1 MSARFFI
8 DTNIIVYS
16 FDLSVP
22 NKQLI
27 AQELIAMALTSSE
40 GVISSQVFQEFV
52 NFALKT
58 KTNPMTLEQVQ
69 RYSNKVLRALCRVQ
83 SSFTLYQSAFSIKEK
98 TKFSWYDS
106 LIIAGALEAECEI
119 LYSEDLQHSQ
129 KIQGLLIRN
138 PFL

>member
-1 MSARFFI
+1 MSAKFFI

-22 NKQLI
+22 HKQLI
-27 AQELIAMALTSSE
+27 AQELVAIALTSSE

-129 KIQGLLIRN
+129 KIQGLVIRN

>member
-1 MSARFFI
+1 MNGRFFL
-8 DTNIIVYS
+8 DTNIIAYS
-16 FDLSVP
+16 FDSRAP

-27 AQELIAMALTSSE
+27 AQKLIADALTNSN

-52 NFALKT
+52 NFALKA

-69 RYSNKVLRALCRVQ
+69 RYSSKVLRALCRVQ
-83 SSFTLYQSAFSIKEK
+83 SSFTLYQNAFIIKEK

-106 LIIAGALEAECEI
+106 LIISGAVEAECEI
-119 LYSEDLQHSQ
+119 LYSEDLQHGQ
-129 KIQGLLIRN
+129 RIQGLVIKN

>member
-8 DTNIIVYS
+8 DTNIIIYS
-16 FDLSVP
+16 FDSLVP
-22 NKQLI
+22 DKRSIAQQLI
-27 AQELIAMALTSSE
+27 TKALSGGN

-58 KTNPMTLEQVQ
+58 KNNPMSLEQVR

-83 SSFTLYQSAFSIKEK
+83 SSFDLYQNAFNIKEK

-106 LIIAGALEAECEI
+106 LIIAGALEADCEI

-129 KIQGLLIRN
+129 NIQGLVIVN

>member
-129 KIQGLLIRN
+129 KIQGMVIRN